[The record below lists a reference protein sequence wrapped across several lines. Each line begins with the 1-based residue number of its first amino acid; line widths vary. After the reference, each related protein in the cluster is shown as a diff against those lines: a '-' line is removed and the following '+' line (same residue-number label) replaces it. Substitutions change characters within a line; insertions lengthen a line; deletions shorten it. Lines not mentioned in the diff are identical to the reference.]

1 MYDDFFA
8 KAHELTQQG
17 IPFATATVVRVE
29 APTSAQPGDK
39 AIVTI
44 DGVMHGWIGGSCA
57 QPTVVKEAQRALA
70 ADKARLIRLSTTPE
84 EQAAHPG
91 VIDLPM
97 TCFSGGTLEIYIE
110 PQQPKPRLLIIG
122 ALPVAQALAHLGKA
136 MNYQVIA
143 VDLDNEG
150 VAVVHADQVVT
161 DLAALPKLI
170 NPLTYVVVATHG
182 HYDELA
188 LEQVLKTHAPYV
200 GLVASPKRTQSVIA
214 YLRGQGFSDGDLATF
229 KAPAGLDIH
238 ARRGDEIALSIMA
251 EIVQRR
257 RSAEALD
264 WAIFGEEAETAS
276 AGSHIAAPLAPRPL
290 APLLPMPAP
299 EVAAPSA
306 FNLTFADYVP
316 AQVAIAVQTAI
327 AIDPICG
334 MSVETASARYTFA
347 HAGQR
352 YYFCCIG
359 CRTKFAQEPQR
370 YLN

>member
-1 MYDDFFA
+1 MFDDFFA

-17 IPFATATVVRVE
+17 VPFATATVVRVE

-39 AIVTI
+39 AIVTM
-44 DGVMHGWIGGSCA
+44 DGVMYGWIGGSCA
-57 QPTVVKEAQRALA
+57 QPTVIKEAQRALVE
-70 ADKARLIRLSTTPE
+70 DKARLIRLSTTPE
-84 EQAAHPG
+84 QQSAHPG
-91 VIDLPM
+91 IIDLPM

-150 VAVVHADQVVT
+150 AAVTHADQVVT
-161 DLAALPKLI
+161 DLAALPKLV

-200 GLVASPKRTQSVIA
+200 GLVASKKRAQAVID
-214 YLRGQGFSDGDLATF
+214 YLRGQGLSDGDLAAF

-257 RSAEALD
+257 RKAEALD
-264 WAIFGEEAETAS
+264 WALFGEETEIPS
-276 AGSHIAAPLAPRPL
+276 APVR
-290 APLLPMPAP
+290 PAP
-299 EVAAPSA
+299 TLPAPQA
-306 FNLTFADYVP
+306 QQPPAPPFNLTFADYAP
-316 AQVAIAVQTAI
+316 EQVAVAIQATI

-334 MSVETASARYTFA
+334 MSVEMAKARYTFA
-347 HAGQR
+347 HEGQR
-352 YYFCCIG
+352 YYFCCLG
-359 CRTKFAQEPQR
+359 CRTKFAQAPHK
-370 YLN
+370 YLQ